1 MFARR
6 HEATPVPTRG
16 SKIRPSEL
24 RSLVYVERRVGISR
38 PPPLFIDLTQDDEDD
53 YQIPS
58 RNDPLE
64 VTSNFAALAI
74 RPRGSPSTPRQLH
87 SESSS
92 NPHRSAAQRTP
103 RNAQTTS
110 SLSVSANRRSNKR
123 KESESGEEGEEKKIW
138 SAKRRLRA
146 RKQVAYAE
154 NDVGDDMDLDDPPSN
169 PILSIEQ
176 DENGG
181 YDSDAKEFD
190 VERVIAQRTGPNG
203 MHEYLLGWVGY
214 TELNWIPA
222 QNCNCAELIAQFHA
236 VPQFDF
242 PAKSEAGQQLIEQ
255 ARIRWLERY
264 VGRKEDTPARPVR
277 AQRPRTARNPRTG
290 RFERKRVGNPL
301 SQMGNLLPQ
310 IGYLPPHIEQVV
322 TDSEDN
328 GDENTGYD
336 EDMDA
341 LMNAVNNLLRD
352 AEDNEIHIPFPRLSP
367 FDALGHDSN
376 QRLSESPSHEQ
387 LDCRQED
394 QAYDTISIR
403 QTPAIEDIFLPVA
416 HAGQRNQRPRQTA
429 RICWARDTPGA
440 EQEQTSFMHMRTTDA
455 DGPTTM
461 HPQTS
466 QISQEHPAQ
475 ASRWIAI
482 KSKPDRLP
490 HTTPRHEP
498 RCAVTTHKINSSAS
512 AYPASQPH
520 AKSTTSWSAI
530 NARSP
535 TSSELIPGL
544 KSSSP
549 SRGHGSRLT
558 IVKGNAAYLSPASS
572 PSEANAELIKA
583 QGAVSKQPRHAE
595 SSQGTQAS
603 APVGMAA
610 HKSATVKP
618 KELDDWTRQI
628 QDLNNIGVTATSAA
642 HVQQPFKHGMP
653 RAKSFSAG
661 PASYRRTKSRSPLS
675 VPQASQP
682 VTAATTRTA
691 QLSWD
696 NQLRAAFS
704 PTSNAGPAFDTSQ
717 PPVPERNQSSQS
729 PCITRPLRDADSES
743 AESDTA
749 LGVRLP
755 FGLAMSQAMQALD
768 TGNHVPSLLHT
779 PQLLMF
785 NMGPC
790 GKGDLESQC
799 ASNVVVG
806 EKTNL
811 QQEKPASLFKS
822 SQGSVI
828 KSQVSHGFGS
838 DNGRT
843 SKAIHRGRRK
853 KSVAK
858 SPLLQSRVSTIP
870 TSSNTKPGR
879 RKVITALQRGTDAI
893 EAEIASTTGPHLASK
908 KTVAAVLSTAST
920 NALRRPAFVHKQGS
934 SAKTREAV
942 RSPSVAT
949 KEFMEAREQERR
961 EKEAPT
967 LIRAEVNRD
976 YGPYYPKGLSL
987 IAQSLAAESLMS
999 STTANLSRVF
1009 PKTRHGFNFSDDI
1022 PRPSIEG

>member
-87 SESSS
+87 AESSS

-236 VPQFDF
+236 VAQFDF

-255 ARIRWLERY
+255 ERIRWLERY

-290 RFERKRVGNPL
+290 RFERKRVESPL
-301 SQMGNLLPQ
+301 PQMGNRPPQ
-310 IGYLPPHIEQVV
+310 IGQVV
-322 TDSEDN
+322 TDTEDHGN
-328 GDENTGYD
+328 GNIGHDE
-336 EDMDA
+336 EVDA
-341 LMNAVNNLLRD
+341 LMDAVNNLLRD
-352 AEDNEIHIPFPRLSP
+352 TEDNAIHIPFPRLSP
-367 FDALGHDSN
+367 FDALNYDSN
-376 QRLSESPSHEQ
+376 SRLSESPSHGQ
-387 LDCRQED
+387 IDSRQED

-403 QTPAIEDIFLPVA
+403 QTPAVEDIFLPVVQ
-416 HAGQRNQRPRQTA
+416 AGQHNERPRQTA
-429 RICWARDTPGA
+429 KIYWERDTPGA
-440 EQEQTSFMHMRTTDA
+440 EQEQTSFMQIRITDA
-455 DGPTTM
+455 DGPATTQRE
-461 HPQTS
+461 PG
-466 QISQEHPAQ
+466 QISQDHPAQ
-475 ASRWIAI
+475 ASKWIAV
-482 KSKPDRLP
+482 KSKPDRLFP
-490 HTTPRHEP
+490 TTPRHEP
-498 RCAVTTHKINSSAS
+498 GCAATIRKSNSSAS
-512 AYPASQPH
+512 TCPASQPP
-520 AKSTTSWSAI
+520 AKSTSSWPAV
-530 NARSP
+530 NAQYPVSC
-535 TSSELIPGL
+535 EHILGL
-544 KSSSP
+544 NSSSP

-558 IVKGNAAYLSPASS
+558 IVKGKAAYLSPASS
-572 PSEANAELIKA
+572 PAKANAELIKK
-583 QGAVSKQPRHAE
+583 QGPVSKQPRPAE
-595 SSQGTQAS
+595 SSQGDQAS
-603 APVGMAA
+603 APIFMAA
-610 HKSATVKP
+610 QKSTSVKLKVP
-618 KELDDWTRQI
+618 DHWKSQI
-628 QDLNNIGVTATSAA
+628 QDPGTMGVTATSAA
-642 HVQQPFKHGMP
+642 HVQQPWKPGMP
-653 RAKSFSAG
+653 RAKSFPAG

-696 NQLRAAFS
+696 NQLRTAFS

-743 AESDTA
+743 AESDTD

-790 GKGDLESQC
+790 GKGELESQC

-806 EKTNL
+806 EKTNV

-870 TSSNTKPGR
+870 TSSNTKPGH

-934 SAKTREAV
+934 SAKTREGV

-987 IAQSLAAESLMS
+987 IAQSLAAESLTS